1 MKGDVHWD
9 IFRNVECWIMW
20 TINLMFCI
28 RLLRIIPD
36 CCGLL
41 HSLGS
46 WKLEAARPLNRRAT
60 GDQLVWVRRAP
71 CLPLVSVLSHPSQPG
86 QGQKE
91 DSPQKMMCRAYI
103 RSPFFSKL
111 PFFCRLDGSCRFY
124 LGAWVV
130 VCIGKWPAGAVASQ
144 GRAKGLQTCSHVYTH
159 VPPKIPIPIQIPK
172 YQ

>member
-1 MKGDVHWD
+1 MLNYVDNKL
-9 IFRNVECWIMW
+9 NVLHPA
-20 TINLMFCI
+20 TQNYS
-28 RLLRIIPD
+28 RLLWSFAFPGFLKIRGSTGTKQACHWVPTGVGEIIFAITWSHVVSAILRA
-36 CCGLL
+36 GQ
-41 HSLGS
+41 
-46 WKLEAARPLNRRAT
+46 PLNRRAT

-91 DSPQKMMCRAYI
+91 DSPQKLMCRAYI

-130 VCIGKWPAGAVASQ
+130 VCIGK
-144 GRAKGLQTCSHVYTH
+144 
-159 VPPKIPIPIQIPK
+159 
-172 YQ
+172 